1 MNNFESVL
9 NNLQAFIRKYYLIRL
24 VKGTIVFLTS
34 SALLLVVLGTVES
47 VFWLAPGVR
56 FGLFLVG
63 GMLVLLFIYHYILTP
78 CLYLFKVKQGI
89 GHKEAARII
98 GKHFKDIDDSLS
110 NVLDLSEEADSDL
123 ILAAINQKSEKLKT
137 IPFVNAVDSKR
148 IWKYAYLLMIPIGI
162 LFLYLVSG
170 FLGDYFK
177 GIQRIAD
184 YKTAYVKPAPFQFW
198 ILNDNLNTNDNQG
211 LSLSFTT
218 KGSVKPEEVFILFQG
233 KRFLAENRRENFQFD
248 FPIEKENF
256 SFQLLAGNVY
266 SKIYKVD
273 VVKTPLLTN
282 FQMLLNYP
290 KYLGMQNRV
299 VNGTGDVKVPYGTT
313 VTWKVKGSNLDL
325 VGFIEADSVS
335 SFMSLGNEFK
345 YQKRI
350 FNRLDYQIQLGN
362 ASLKEYE
369 NIPYTINVIKDE
381 YPSISVTSKQD
392 SLVPNESFFSGK
404 VLDDYGINKVEIV
417 YKEVNGS
424 KESSL
429 ILEKN
434 LGRSNQFYYTFPQGL
449 NLSPGKEYS
458 FYFKVTDNDGV
469 VGGKSIT
476 SEIFTTNILSNQELE
491 NRLLETSKSLSD
503 GINEQ
508 ISKREEIIDQ
518 LEQLDQEFKTQTD
531 FGFNKKEE
539 VRKELREQLDQER
552 LMEKFA
558 NQLKESLNE
567 KDELL
572 RERLERQEMLAK
584 KNQQLLEELE
594 KVADKINKE
603 ELQMQLDKLAKSQA
617 ANKRSLEQIV
627 ELTKR
632 YYVAEKAKQ
641 LAEEIYKLGERQ
653 ELLYKLKLVDKDNE
667 SSQQSIKNKFSP
679 IKEQFSELLKE
690 NESLK
695 KGFDLDVDHDE
706 LDEINKDLEDIKKE
720 FEKHNLDE
728 NVGSDLD
735 EQSGSKLKSKQRSVG
750 AKMKELGDKV
760 SFSASNSGS
769 TVAEDADMLRQIL
782 DNLLIFSFK
791 QEGLMERMNFDRGDL
806 NSFSNSI
813 REQKKLREL
822 FSHVDDS
829 LFALSLRQVEL
840 ADFVNEQ
847 VEEVYYNMDKG
858 LESIAENQLFQAKS
872 YQQYALT
879 ASNSLADYLVNVLD
893 NMQDSMNPGKGE
905 GNGQDFQLPDIIR
918 KQEGLS
924 QKMGAGNDGKQE
936 DGNQGSGMEGDA
948 KSGNSD
954 GKNGNSG
961 KNGDGKNGDA
971 SDGNQGRTGNGKHGE
986 SNGKGDGKSEGNGE
1000 GGSGNGSGMSE
1011 DELQEIFEIYKAQQ
1025 QIRSVLEKQLEDI
1038 LNDEERK
1045 LAKSLV
1051 KQMQDFED
1059 RLLENGITKEN
1070 INRVNVIQQQL
1081 LKLKD
1086 SELKQGKDPKR
1097 DSEKVKGSFSN
1108 TINKE
1113 YRDAREYFQQTEIL
1127 NRQPLP
1133 LQTDFKNRVKSY
1145 FNTND

>member
-1 MNNFESVL
+1 
-9 NNLQAFIRKYYLIRL
+9 
-24 VKGTIVFLTS
+24 
-34 SALLLVVLGTVES
+34 
-47 VFWLAPGVR
+47 
-56 FGLFLVG
+56 
-63 GMLVLLFIYHYILTP
+63 
-78 CLYLFKVKQGI
+78 
-89 GHKEAARII
+89 
-98 GKHFKDIDDSLS
+98 
-110 NVLDLSEEADSDL
+110 
-123 ILAAINQKSEKLKT
+123 
-137 IPFVNAVDSKR
+137 
-148 IWKYAYLLMIPIGI
+148 
-162 LFLYLVSG
+162 
-170 FLGDYFK
+170 
-177 GIQRIAD
+177 
-184 YKTAYVKPAPFQFW
+184 
-198 ILNDNLNTNDNQG
+198 
-211 LSLSFTT
+211 
-218 KGSVKPEEVFILFQG
+218 
-233 KRFLAENRRENFQFD
+233 
-248 FPIEKENF
+248 
-256 SFQLLAGNVY
+256 
-266 SKIYKVD
+266 
-273 VVKTPLLTN
+273 
-282 FQMLLNYP
+282 
-290 KYLGMQNRV
+290 
-299 VNGTGDVKVPYGTT
+299 
-313 VTWKVKGSNLDL
+313 
-325 VGFIEADSVS
+325 
-335 SFMSLGNEFK
+335 
-345 YQKRI
+345 
-350 FNRLDYQIQLGN
+350 
-362 ASLKEYE
+362 
-369 NIPYTINVIKDE
+369 
-381 YPSISVTSKQD
+381 
-392 SLVPNESFFSGK
+392 
-404 VLDDYGINKVEIV
+404 
-417 YKEVNGS
+417 
-424 KESSL
+424 
-429 ILEKN
+429 
-434 LGRSNQFYYTFPQGL
+434 
-449 NLSPGKEYS
+449 
-458 FYFKVTDNDGV
+458 
-469 VGGKSIT
+469 
-476 SEIFTTNILSNQELE
+476 
-491 NRLLETSKSLSD
+491 
-503 GINEQ
+503 
-508 ISKREEIIDQ
+508 
-518 LEQLDQEFKTQTD
+518 
-531 FGFNKKEE
+531 
-539 VRKELREQLDQER
+539 
-552 LMEKFA
+552 
-558 NQLKESLNE
+558 
-567 KDELL
+567 
-572 RERLERQEMLAK
+572 MLAK

-1011 DELQEIFEIYKAQQ
+1011 EELQEIFEIYKAQQ